1 MTDTRSLR
9 TGLAHSNQALMSAVI
24 ITTKM
29 AAERTNLQKASS
41 VGPPDS
47 LNLRAERDSKE
58 TGFKSSHFPAGET
71 EAWGE
76 AEKSSLE

>member
-1 MTDTRSLR
+1 
-9 TGLAHSNQALMSAVI
+9 
-24 ITTKM
+24 M